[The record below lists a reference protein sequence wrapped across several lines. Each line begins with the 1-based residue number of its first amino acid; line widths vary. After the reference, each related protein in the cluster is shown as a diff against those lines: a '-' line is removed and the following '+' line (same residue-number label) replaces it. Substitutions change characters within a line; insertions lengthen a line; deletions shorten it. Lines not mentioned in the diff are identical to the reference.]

1 MTVWIV
7 TRVHDEYGA
16 EIEGVFATEEAAIKL
31 NAKDDSMSYV
41 DIEEYEVEA

>member
-1 MTVWIV
+1 MTIWIV

-16 EIEGVFATEEAAIKL
+16 EIEGVFATKEAAMKF

-41 DIEEYEVEA
+41 EIVEHEVEA

>member
-16 EIEGVFATEEAAIKL
+16 EIIGVFTTEEAAL
-31 NAKDDSMSYV
+31 VLGAGDDSMSYIE
-41 DIEEYEVEA
+41 IEEHEVEA